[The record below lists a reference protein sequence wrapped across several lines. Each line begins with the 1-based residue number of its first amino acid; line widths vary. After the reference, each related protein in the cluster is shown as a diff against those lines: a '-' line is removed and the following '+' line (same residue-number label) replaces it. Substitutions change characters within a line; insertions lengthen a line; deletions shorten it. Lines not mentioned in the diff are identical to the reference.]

1 MELRE
6 VAAVSGR
13 SGLFKI
19 VKPTKTGVILETI
32 EASPK
37 RIVAGASEKVSI
49 LNEISIYTTDS
60 EGSVALE
67 KVFQE
72 IKKNFPSAISVT
84 GKSSPEE
91 LKGFLLKVLPHFDQ
105 ERVYASDIKKLATW
119 YTLLNEFHPEVFEA
133 KVEQVPQV
141 AVEEVP
147 AKEPAKKKATKT
159 TVEATSDAGEEK
171 PKAAKK
177 TAAKK
182 AAKKSA
188 E

>member
-60 EGSVALE
+60 EGSLALE
-67 KVFQE
+67 KVFQA
-72 IKKNFPSAISVT
+72 IKKNFPSTISVT
-84 GKSSPEE
+84 GKSTPEE
-91 LKGFLLKVLPHFDQ
+91 LKAFLLKVLPNFDQ
-105 ERVYASDIKKLATW
+105 ERVYTSDIKKLATW
-119 YTLLNEFHPEVFEA
+119 YTILNEFQPEIFVTF
-133 KVEQVPQV
+133 
-141 AVEEVP
+141 
-147 AKEPAKKKATKT
+147 
-159 TVEATSDAGEEK
+159 G
-171 PKAAKK
+171 
-177 TAAKK
+177 
-182 AAKKSA
+182 
-188 E
+188 

>member
-67 KVFQE
+67 QVFQA
-72 IKKNFPSAISVT
+72 IKKNFPSTITVT
-84 GKSSPEE
+84 GKSSPDE
-91 LKGFLLKVLPHFDQ
+91 LKAFLLKVLPNFDQ

-119 YTLLNEFHPEVFEA
+119 FTLLNQFHPEVFEA
-133 KVEQVPQV
+133 KATEAKQEV
-141 AVEEVP
+141 AEETP
-147 AKEPAKKKATKT
+147 AKEPAKKKATKA
-159 TVEATSDAGEEK
+159 VEATADSGEEK

-177 TAAKK
+177 PAAKK